1 MALNPFFLQG
11 SSGEQNL
18 LQDLINEHI
27 TIFGLEIHYLPR
39 SIFRSDNVLQ
49 EVESSG
55 FTDNFVLEAYLDN
68 YEGYAPD
75 SDIMTKFGLRLK
87 NEIKLIISKERFEDF
102 ISAYLG
108 GQNWAIDRNFITD
121 REKYVATRPVE
132 GDLIWFPLG
141 ERLFEIK
148 RVEAEK
154 PFYQLNKTYVYELQ
168 CELYE
173 YENEVIDTT
182 SDTVDSSVV
191 DEGYITTMTLASVGI
206 DAVATVSI
214 GGTGMVR
221 ELILTDDGMG
231 YNTTPTVTISPP
243 SSGIG
248 TATAIAIT
256 TNTGNTYSI
265 ESLKII
271 NPGYGYT
278 KPPTVTIT
286 GGGGSGAT
294 ATATIGNNGIST
306 FSVNPENV
314 GYYNTIPTVTIT
326 GGGGSGAVAE
336 AIVVDGV
343 VTSFNIVNTGVGYT
357 EAPTV
362 NISGVSTTGI
372 GTFKFNEVIIGQS
385 SGTTAHVKDIEINY
399 NILDTGGE
407 DRSNPNKYLK
417 LGNVT
422 GTFYVGET
430 VVGTASSAVY
440 IVKSY
445 NDYSSGDEYDLNDII
460 EFEAD
465 SIIDFTESNPFG
477 EY

>member
-11 SSGEQNL
+11 TSGEQNL
-18 LQDLINEHI
+18 LQDLINEHL
-27 TIFGLEIHYLPR
+27 TIFGLEVHYLPR
-39 SIFRSDNVLQ
+39 AVFRTDNILQ
-49 EVESSG
+49 EVESSV
-55 FTDNFVLEAYLDN
+55 FDDNFVLEAYLDN

-87 NEIKLIISKERFEDF
+87 NEIKLIVSKERFEDF
-102 ISAYLG
+102 IGAYLG
-108 GQNWAIDRNFITD
+108 GQNWAIDNNFITD
-121 REKYVATRPVE
+121 REKYLVNRPAE

-154 PFYQLNKTYVYELQ
+154 PFYQLNKTYVYELH

-182 SDTVDSSVV
+182 SDLVDSSVV
-191 DEGYITTMTLASVGI
+191 DEGYITTMTLASIGV
-206 DAVATVSI
+206 DASATVSV

-221 ELILTDDGMG
+221 QLTLTHDGIG

-248 TATAIAIT
+248 TATAVAIT
-256 TNTGNTYSI
+256 TNTGTTYSV
-265 ESLKII
+265 EALKIT
-271 NPGYGYT
+271 NPGYGYINT
-278 KPPTVTIT
+278 PTVTIT
-286 GGGGSGAT
+286 GGGGSGAK
-294 ATATIGNNGIST
+294 ATATLGNNGIST
-306 FSVNPENV
+306 FSVNPDNT
-314 GYYNTIPTVTIT
+314 GYYNTTPTVTIT
-326 GGGGSGAVAE
+326 GGGGSGAVAD
-336 AIVVDGV
+336 AVVVDGSI
-343 VTSFNIVNTGVGYT
+343 TSFHIVNTGIGYT
-357 EAPTV
+357 ESPTV
-362 NISGVSTTGI
+362 TVSGVSTTGI
-372 GTFKFNEVIIGQS
+372 GTFKFNELITGQS
-385 SGTTAHVKDIEINY
+385 SGATARVKDTEINY
-399 NILDTGGE
+399 NVSGGGFDT
-407 DRSNPNKYLK
+407 DNPNKYLK

-430 VVGTASSAVY
+430 VIGAASSAVY

-445 NDYSSGDEYDLNDII
+445 DDDSSGDEYDINDSI
-460 EFEAD
+460 ELEAD